1 VTDNA
6 KVHSNHYTSPLLF
19 SDPPSFNTYTTTTT
33 HATSNP
39 NSPALTHS
47 NPGSE
52 PSHHMQDLHGTD
64 LHAGIAVQ
72 LGDADTDI
80 IEMEHYD
87 SFRKE
92 DSEIHICLSAETN

>member
-1 VTDNA
+1 
-6 KVHSNHYTSPLLF
+6 
-19 SDPPSFNTYTTTTT
+19 
-33 HATSNP
+33 
-39 NSPALTHS
+39 
-47 NPGSE
+47 
-52 PSHHMQDLHGTD
+52 MQDLHGTD

-92 DSEIHICLSAETN
+92 DGEIHICLSAETN